1 MEMGKQSAR
10 GLRTIAKFG
19 IIPEAIIIGADTL
32 IRTGMGDTLNEA
44 FLRASDIYR
53 TDDAYEQADA
63 AEINRQMGTKV
74 AEVILN
80 LRKFNFEKDK
90 LSSLEQAKAADLAL
104 AGDDFAETN
113 IGMSADEINKYY
125 DPQIKEQEGK
135 VFDASISD
143 AEEFDVSKETEFADK
158 KGVDYKSPVVNF

>member
-1 MEMGKQSAR
+1 
-10 GLRTIAKFG
+10 
-19 IIPEAIIIGADTL
+19 
-32 IRTGMGDTLNEA
+32 
-44 FLRASDIYR
+44 
-53 TDDAYEQADA
+53 
-63 AEINRQMGTKV
+63 MGTKMQI
-74 AEVILN
+74 ILN

-143 AEEFDVSKETEFADK
+143 AEEFEALAKETEFADK
-158 KGVDYKSPVVNF
+158 KGVDYKKSPVGAFLDYIAEKPV